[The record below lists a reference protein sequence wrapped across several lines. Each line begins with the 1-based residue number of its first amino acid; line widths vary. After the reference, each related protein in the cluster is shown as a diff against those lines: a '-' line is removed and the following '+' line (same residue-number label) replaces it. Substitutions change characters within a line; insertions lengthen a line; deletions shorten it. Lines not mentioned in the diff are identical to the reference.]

1 MFLETYILKKTLS
14 ALLIINVNV
23 NKVKPLNI
31 MLPKTR
37 VYVKSYDGQTKWFY
51 FLIEDDGLVKIYST
65 ISDKVSVD
73 IKKEF
78 DNEPVLKLFEN
89 QNKISWR

>member
-1 MFLETYILKKTLS
+1 MKKTLS

-31 MLPKTR
+31 MLSKTS

-51 FLIEDDGLVKIYST
+51 FLIEDDGLLKIYST
-65 ISDKVSVD
+65 IWDKVSAD

>member
-1 MFLETYILKKTLS
+1 METYILKKTLS

-31 MLPKTR
+31 MLSKTS

-51 FLIEDDGLVKIYST
+51 FLIEDDGLLKIYST
-65 ISDKVSVD
+65 IWNKVSAD

>member
-65 ISDKVSVD
+65 IWDKVSVD